1 MSLQISPA
9 VTFVLWPLRFECLKH
24 RESLTKT
31 LFEHWLNIS
40 RRYKKQH
47 GTGAAVGK
55 RGSPNQILCT
65 AITLLFCGFLS
76 PVPMQINGTGFG
88 YKDIGDLNAMHKSNK
103 RKWTFKFKH
112 FWNWVV
118 TSQITSVVIASLWGI
133 HICGEIYSIL
143 LYLNNTQDLNF
154 LKWSSHVSHV
164 FVTVLSFT
172 HTQCQKAEPNYDL
185 FNMLLILLSEDWTQA
200 IKFH

>member
-1 MSLQISPA
+1 MYTLLSWALLPGNTDDYSIGHKTQEILPSPLLYLALKGVQGKWKLTCCCHWHKVMSLQISPA

-24 RESLTKT
+24 RELLTKR

-47 GTGAAVGK
+47 GIGAAVGK

-88 YKDIGDLNAMHKSNK
+88 YKDICDLNAMHKSNK

-133 HICGEIYSIL
+133 NICREIY
-143 LYLNNTQDLNF
+143 F
-154 LKWSSHVSHV
+154 
-164 FVTVLSFT
+164 
-172 HTQCQKAEPNYDL
+172 
-185 FNMLLILLSEDWTQA
+185 
-200 IKFH
+200 